1 VSVTENSPRR
11 HHAVTGTRHNDPMP
25 LPARLA
31 SLLPLLA
38 LLPVA
43 ASPETG
49 PSATE
54 AAWRIHSARAA
65 DAIRR
70 AEITETRLGE
80 AAATPEAEIRFEE
93 FFSPVVGDRGLELS
107 ARLKSLH
114 GKRVA
119 VRGFMVR
126 EPKRS
131 PGIFILAPRPARV
144 TDDGFCMIDD
154 VPTTSLHVVTGTG
167 ASARAEPFRPGR
179 LLLVGVLEVGPA
191 PMADG
196 RNAYARLRI
205 ESPAGSARP

>member
-1 VSVTENSPRR
+1 VSDYRIFLSIVSVTRNSPRR
-11 HHAVTGTRHNDPMP
+11 HHAVTGTRHDDPMP

-31 SLLPLLA
+31 FLLPLLA

-49 PSATE
+49 SSATE

-80 AAATPEAEIRFEE
+80 AAAAPEAEIRFEE

-126 EPKRS
+126 EPRRS
-131 PGIFILAPRPARV
+131 PGKPLPDPIPLKIQF
-144 TDDGFCMIDD
+144 
-154 VPTTSLHVVTGTG
+154 
-167 ASARAEPFRPGR
+167 PFSNP
-179 LLLVGVLEVGPA
+179 V
-191 PMADG
+191 
-196 RNAYARLRI
+196 
-205 ESPAGSARP
+205 ARPLRRE

>member
-1 VSVTENSPRR
+1 
-11 HHAVTGTRHNDPMP
+11 MP
-25 LPARLA
+25 LSTRLG

-43 ASPETG
+43 ARPDTG
-49 PSATE
+49 RTAAE

-65 DAIRR
+65 EVIRR
-70 AEITETRLGE
+70 ADITETRLGGAD
-80 AAATPEAEIRFEE
+80 AAPEAEIRFEE

-126 EPKRS
+126 EPRRS

-144 TDDGFCMIDD
+144 TDDGFCVIDD
-154 VPTTSLHVVTGTG
+154 VPTASLHVVTGTG
-167 ASARAEPFRPGR
+167 TSARAEPFRPGR
-179 LLLVGVLEVGPA
+179 LHLVGILEVGPA
-191 PMADG
+191 PMGDG

-205 ESPAGSARP
+205 EPSGGASSR